1 MSSAPQDSPYVPEPK
16 RAELEHPVLPAIE
29 RRWSPCLFDGRPV
42 PTPLL
47 RQSLEAARWAASS
60 YNEQPW
66 WFIVASREN
75 VSHFGKALG
84 CLVEF
89 NQGWAKSAGGLIF
102 ALSHETF
109 RHSGQP
115 NRVHQYDLGQA
126 VAQLSIQATALG
138 LAVHQM
144 AGLNPSRVRAEY
156 RLPEWVIP
164 QTALAI
170 GYAAPTT
177 EDSDRSLADRDAAP
191 RGRKPQR
198 EFVFSGVWGEP
209 WT

>member
-1 MSSAPQDSPYVPEPK
+1 MSAPQQSAYVPEPK

-29 RRWSPCLFDGRPV
+29 QRWSPCLFDGRPV
-42 PTPLL
+42 PPALL
-47 RQSLEAARWAASS
+47 RQSLEAGRWAASS

-66 WFIVASREN
+66 WFIVASRDDQPL
-75 VSHFGKALG
+75 FDKALG

-89 NQGWAKSAGGLIF
+89 NQGWAQSAGAVIF

-109 RHSGQP
+109 RKTGQP

-156 RLPEWVIP
+156 RLPEWVVP

-170 GYAAPTT
+170 GYAMPASDTA
-177 EDSDRSLADRDAAP
+177 DSALAERDAAP